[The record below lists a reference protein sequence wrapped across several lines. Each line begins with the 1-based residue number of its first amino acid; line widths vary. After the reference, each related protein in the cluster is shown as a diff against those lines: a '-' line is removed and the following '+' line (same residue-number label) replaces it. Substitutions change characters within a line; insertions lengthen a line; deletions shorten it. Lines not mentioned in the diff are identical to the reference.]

1 MGWWELGGG
10 VRIISSDLWEV
21 MVMWGREIIK
31 MAGVKA
37 ISASPIGCVSMPPAL
52 HYKAAELLT
61 AESGGCCSHALMNK
75 PHGGKMQNCTELDI
89 VKLNCF

>member
-1 MGWWELGGG
+1 
-10 VRIISSDLWEV
+10 
-21 MVMWGREIIK
+21 

-37 ISASPIGCVSMPPAL
+37 ISASLSEELSPIGCVSMPPAL

-89 VKLNCF
+89 VKLNCFGF